1 MPLARSALYAQGEDL
16 HIALWPGN
24 VRNTTDIS
32 RFIAQESRSY
42 VLSVCGLM
50 YPDNI
55 PEDVPFADLIKE
67 NAPLWLANGG
77 TCIVSPDGSWILE
90 PVVHKE

>member
-1 MPLARSALYAQGEDL
+1 
-16 HIALWPGN
+16 
-24 VRNTTDIS
+24 
-32 RFIAQESRSY
+32 
-42 VLSVCGLM
+42 M

-90 PVVHKE
+90 PVVHKEGLFTATIDHKEVRKERQNFDLAGHYSRPDVLKLHVNRKRQSTVEFED